1 MSLKDR
7 EWTVK
12 VQLGVELRPESP
24 EIEWISLF
32 HPISSSR
39 VWDLKGAGMDELV
52 KGRHTESHIIK
63 IGEIRTQGVV
73 FFLLYLSLMEY
84 PNNIQN
90 LFIYIYCTNNIL

>member
-1 MSLKDR
+1 
-7 EWTVK
+7 
-12 VQLGVELRPESP
+12 
-24 EIEWISLF
+24 
-32 HPISSSR
+32 
-39 VWDLKGAGMDELV
+39 MDELV